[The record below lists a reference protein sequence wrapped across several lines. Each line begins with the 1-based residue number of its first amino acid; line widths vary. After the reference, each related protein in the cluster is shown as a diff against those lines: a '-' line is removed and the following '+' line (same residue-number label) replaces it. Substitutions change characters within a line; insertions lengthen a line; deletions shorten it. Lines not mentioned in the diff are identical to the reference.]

1 MPVLQVRE
9 MRILFL
15 KCCCLRLQ
23 EIRMEMTPE
32 KALDDTARNEA
43 SSKCWSTF
51 WSDGMSEREGL
62 EASFGDLSLS

>member
-1 MPVLQVRE
+1 
-9 MRILFL
+9 
-15 KCCCLRLQ
+15 
-23 EIRMEMTPE
+23 MEMTPE